1 MGLGANFKYLMRGL
15 IGMVYF
21 VRRFLKGTKNSGT
34 TDIWSSELPMNEDDF
49 HNFARIYGEGKYL
62 LCVRGKGIR
71 GFKKL
76 SEVVIEP
83 PMQVF
88 SAEDTVSVSAE
99 VNVQKLSDGQL
110 LGALEQRA
118 EDEEITPLLDELQK
132 RLNKASDDVLAS
144 EGFPIGGKITTLMV
158 GALTGGVVVY
168 LINKQKIAKLNEEIN
183 ALKNTVRDAEEAI
196 KKVEK
201 KTEQLSNP
209 MTFEQQM
216 MQHYKSMNGVKY

>member
-1 MGLGANFKYLMRGL
+1 MRGL

-34 TDIWSSELPMNEDDF
+34 TDIWSSELPMNDDDF

-83 PMQVF
+83 PIQVF

-99 VNVQKLSDGQL
+99 VNVQKLSDGQ
-110 LGALEQRA
+110 
-118 EDEEITPLLDELQK
+118 
-132 RLNKASDDVLAS
+132 
-144 EGFPIGGKITTLMV
+144 M
-158 GALTGGVVVY
+158 
-168 LINKQKIAKLNEEIN
+168 
-183 ALKNTVRDAEEAI
+183 
-196 KKVEK
+196 
-201 KTEQLSNP
+201 SNL
-209 MTFEQQM
+209 
-216 MQHYKSMNGVKY
+216 

>member
-1 MGLGANFKYLMRGL
+1 MGLGANFKYLMCGL

-34 TDIWSSELPMNEDDF
+34 TDIWSSEFPMNDDDF

-76 SEVVIEP
+76 SEVIIEP

-132 RLNKASDDVLAS
+132 RLNKGSDEVLAS
-144 EGFPIGGKITTLMV
+144 AGFPIGGKITTFMV

-168 LINKQKIAKLNEEIN
+168 LINKQKIDKLNEEIN

-216 MQHYKSMNGVKY
+216 MQHYNSMNGVKY